1 MSKVGE
7 KMKEI
12 KLKGEYITLGQLL
25 KLNGIVYSG
34 GETKE
39 FLLNN
44 QIMVNDELE
53 NRRGRKLYIND
64 VIKVN
69 NLIFKIV

>member
-25 KLNGIVYSG
+25 KLNVIVYSG

>member
-1 MSKVGE
+1 
-7 KMKEI
+7 MKEI

-44 QIMVNDELE
+44 QITVNDELE

-69 NLIFKIV
+69 DLIFKIV

>member
-1 MSKVGE
+1 
-7 KMKEI
+7 MKEI